1 MLTEAQKNERRR
13 RNIPINIARANREY
27 AKEHR
32 ITEAPES
39 VKRHHEKAFREAE
52 NERERGK

>member
-13 RNIPINIARANREY
+13 RNIPINIERANRQY
-27 AKEHR
+27 AQEHR
-32 ITEAPES
+32 VTEAPEK
-39 VKRHHEKAFREAE
+39 VKRMHEKMFRKAE

>member
-1 MLTEAQKNERRR
+1 MLTEAQKNERRL
-13 RNIPINIARANREY
+13 RNIPINIARANKQY

-32 ITEAPES
+32 ISEAPEK
-39 VKRHHEKAFREAE
+39 VKRHHEKMFREAE